1 MSVAVISSACHVSL
15 LPEIKG
21 RQNGAVDKN
30 GVQDRE
36 CDLRMVNCDTGC
48 EMNGATDQELE
59 GDMSVIELGLC
70 RNPTRMSWL
79 LRTTRY
85 TIDHREC
92 RC

>member
-1 MSVAVISSACHVSL
+1 MSVTVISSACHVSL

-21 RQNGAVDKN
+21 RQKGAVDKN

-59 GDMSVIELGLC
+59 GDMSVS
-70 RNPTRMSWL
+70 NPI
-79 LRTTRY
+79 Y
-85 TIDHREC
+85 TYSYRSD
-92 RC
+92 